1 MVKTL
6 NILKQSVKVV
16 RESCYSEKA
25 CYILWTCDQKTFE
38 IKIFLFASISFSD
51 DFGTE
56 ELFFGQPPGV
66 GFHWISLHEKCRN
79 TAEVFGLNTSY
90 LCVFSPSAGKYG
102 PELTPYL
109 NTFRLVY
116 ILDYFKIDFLVCSI
130 WHDLCFAFNKT
141 KWKKY
146 VLK

>member
-6 NILKQSVKVV
+6 NILNQSVKVV

-25 CYILWTCDQKTFE
+25 CYILWTCDQKAFE

-51 DFGTE
+51 DFWDWHRRAIFWTASRSWFS
-56 ELFFGQPPGV
+56 LNITAWKVSKYGV
-66 GFHWISLHEKCRN
+66 VSGPYFP
-79 TAEVFGLNTSY
+79 TFGLNTSY
-90 LCVFSPSAGKYG
+90 LSVFSPSEGKYG

-130 WHDLCFAFNKT
+130 WHDLCFAFN
-141 KWKKY
+141 
-146 VLK
+146 